1 MDADASFRLAYDE
14 AVRALRGQA
23 EALSG
28 LRQRAGTVLATTLVV
43 TSFFGGQAL
52 ARGVTTNSTGW
63 LAVVAFGVAG
73 VLSVLV
79 LFPADLTFATD
90 IESVV
95 ELVERV
101 SPDEEPHRQLALA
114 LSRLYTTNSGRI
126 ALLLWIFRAAA
137 ISVLVEA
144 FLWILFLA
152 GK

>member
-1 MDADASFRLAYDE
+1 MDADPTFRLAYDE
-14 AVRALRGQA
+14 AVRALRAQA

-28 LRQRAGTVLATTLVV
+28 LRQRAGTVLAATLVV

-52 ARGVTTNSTGW
+52 ARDVAVNSTGW
-63 LAVVAFGVAG
+63 LAVVAFGAAG

-95 ELVERV
+95 ELVGR

-114 LSRLYTTNSGRI
+114 LSRLYRTNNRRI

-137 ISVLVEA
+137 ISVLLEA
-144 FLWILFLA
+144 LLWILLLA